1 MEMKLSDI
9 ENIRRCDSPLLSG
22 GTIVIISI
30 ESLYTMIFYKSLD
43 YVFLHIQDFLFYSG
57 V

>member
-9 ENIRRCDSPLLSG
+9 GNIRRCDSPLLSG

-43 YVFLHIQDFLFYSG
+43 YVFLHIQAFLFYSG